1 MTSQWIDLSQPL
13 FPGMPHAKPH
23 GELEHSVDRI
33 PVPEPIRL
41 RITHLKLA
49 MHMGTHIDAAAH
61 FIPNGKVINQYLT
74 SQFTGEGVIVDVRR
88 EGAVTI
94 DVDDLEGA
102 TPAIQNGDIVFL
114 YTGYAEKFGVE
125 DVHETGHPY
134 LTVDAAQWLVSNGV
148 KLLGM
153 DVFTP
158 DAPDGFRPEGFDWPV
173 HQVLLG
179 NDTLIVENLGPGLAE
194 AVGKRVE
201 IVCVPFHIHDSDA
214 SPVVPL
220 ARVIA

>member
-1 MTSQWIDLSQPL
+1 MGSQWIDLSQPL
-13 FPGMPHAKPH
+13 FPGMPHAKTH
-23 GELEHSVDRI
+23 GEFEHRIDRI
-33 PVPEPIRL
+33 PVPDPISL

-49 MHMGTHIDAAAH
+49 THMGTHIDAAAH
-61 FIPNGKVINQYLT
+61 FIPNGKVIDQYPI
-74 SQFTGEGVIVDVRR
+74 SQFTGEGVVVDVRR
-88 EGAVTI
+88 AGAVPI
-94 DVDDLEGA
+94 DVADLEGKA
-102 TPAIQNGDIVFL
+102 PEIHHGDIVFL

-125 DVHETGHPY
+125 NIHETGHPY
-134 LTVDAAQWLVSNGV
+134 LTVEAAQWLVSRGV

-173 HQVLLG
+173 HQSLLG
-179 NDTLIVENLGPGLAE
+179 NDTLIVENLGPGLA
-194 AVGKRVE
+194 AVAGRRVE
-201 IVCVPFHIHDSDA
+201 IVCVPFHIHDSDG